1 MMARDWEEL
10 PRKFTPALKKRVS
23 KDWHGF
29 FPAFAQV
36 KPLFFKKRV
45 GCLSVSLYLDISR
58 GGEYYTP
65 YYCVHNL
72 SRELDFMSATLKRRL
87 YTLRNTPDFLTLR
100 WHDKNYREAAPRMA
114 TQSYL
119 PLEGPISL
127 QDMIKAYQDYV
138 MQSPTSRLM
147 DFLEDPALI
156 CAWAGEEAL
165 AQECL
170 AWGLEVL
177 KSWPEAKQAAQG
189 GVEAWHDKMLGLI
202 ADPQKLRQ
210 IARDQVILHK
220 LTKVPYQDFCDASYR
235 ELS

>member
-23 KDWHGF
+23 KDWHGY
-29 FPAFAQV
+29 FPSFAEI
-36 KPLFFKKRV
+36 KPLFFKRRV

-58 GGEYYTP
+58 GSEDYTP

-72 SRELDFMSATLKRRL
+72 SRELDFMSATLSVSSFRPTSMKI
-87 YTLRNTPDFLTLR
+87 R
-100 WHDKNYREAAPRMA
+100 WHDKNYKEFTLKMREKA
-114 TQSYL
+114 YL

-127 QDMIKAYQDYV
+127 QDMVKAYQDYQV
-138 MQSPTSRLM
+138 NYPYPHPMPHIQ
-147 DFLEDPALI
+147 DPALI